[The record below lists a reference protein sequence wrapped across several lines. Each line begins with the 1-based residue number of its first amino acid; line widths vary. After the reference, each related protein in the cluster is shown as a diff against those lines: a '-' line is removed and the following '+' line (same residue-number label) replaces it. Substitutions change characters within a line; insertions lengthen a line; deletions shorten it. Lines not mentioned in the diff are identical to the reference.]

1 MFFPTFRILTPPTL
15 QWTALEEHRRAD
27 TRAIMYGVPLYIEHT
42 SGYLARQTL
51 GGLAFGLVPPM
62 ADRRNM
68 F

>member
-1 MFFPTFRILTPPTL
+1 MFFPTFGILAPLTL

-27 TRAIMYGVPLYIEHT
+27 TRAVMYCVLLDVEYA
-42 SGYLARQTL
+42 SSY
-51 GGLAFGLVPPM
+51 LAFGLVPPM